1 MAVPYTFGSATTSIP
16 LSQLDSNFAT
26 TITLGNTAIQLGNTV
41 TTLNNM
47 TLGNVTISSG
57 TSNIQTNVANAT
69 GVLLEANGGTGT
81 TTGYYGFKNRIIN
94 GAMVIDQRNAG
105 ASVSNT
111 GAVAYTTDRWY
122 SQGASSAGVFSC
134 QQVTDA
140 PTGFAYSEK
149 LTVTTSSTPSG
160 TQTYRYIQRIEGN
173 NLADFNLGLSG
184 CSSFTLSFW
193 VKSSLTGTFGGSFWG
208 AGATRWFIF
217 SYTVNSANTWEYKT
231 ATITPITSGS
241 FDTTTGIGLQLSF
254 NIGAASSV
262 LGSAGSWISNAGS
275 PEYYGPTGQTNI
287 IATNGATWQ
296 ISGVQLEKGST
307 ATSFDYRPYGTELS
321 LCQRYYYLMS
331 AASNLNTFFHNL
343 AATSTTNALGVVT
356 FPQVMRASP
365 SLTTSGTASNY
376 RLYIGGAFTTCTSG
390 PAIDQS
396 CPYSSNLSYNVASG
410 LTNGQGGCAAAN
422 GSTSAILGFSAE
434 L

>member
-1 MAVPYTFGSATTSIP
+1 
-16 LSQLDSNFAT
+16 
-26 TITLGNTAIQLGNTV
+26 
-41 TTLNNM
+41 M

-57 TSNIQTNVANAT
+57 TSSIQTNVANAT

-105 ASVSNT
+105 ASVTVSSTSALTYGVDRWFGYGNVASKFSIQQNA
-111 GAVAYTTDRWY
+111 GAVTPPAGFSNYF
-122 SQGASSAGVFSC
+122 GATSSSA
-134 QQVTDA
+134 
-140 PTGFAYSEK
+140 YS
-149 LTVTTSSTPSG
+149 VGSG
-160 TQTYRYIQRIEGN
+160 DYFVLGQKIEGYN
-173 NLADFNLGLSG
+173 IADLGFG
-184 CSSFTLSFW
+184 TANAKTITLSFQ
-193 VKSSLTGTFGGSFWG
+193 VYSSLTGTFGGAVCNG
-208 AGATRWFIF
+208 AQSR
-217 SYTVNSANTWEYKT
+217 SYPFTFTVSSANTW
-231 ATITPITSGS
+231 TPITVTIAGDTGGTWVSTNAAGLNLWFGLGEGS
-241 FDTTTGIGLQLSF
+241 TWTGT
-254 NIGAASSV
+254 
-262 LGSAGSWISNAGS
+262 AGSWSSNDYRGA
-275 PEYYGPTGQTNI
+275 TGAVNVVS
-287 IATNGATWQ
+287 TNGATFY
-296 ISGVQLEKGST
+296 ITGVQLEKGST

-422 GSTSAILGFSAE
+422 GSTAAILGFSAE